1 MTIKVGDQIPSMK
14 LMMGT
19 PEGPKETSTD
29 EIFKGK
35 KVVLFAVPG
44 AFTPTCSVKHLPS
57 FVQNADALKAKGVD
71 TIACIAVNDAFVMA
85 AWGKEQ
91 GTDGKITMLADGSAA
106 FTKALGLELDLM
118 GRGMGT
124 RSQRYALIAQDGKVT
139 HLAVEAPGGFEV
151 SKAESI
157 LHPTCQVAGRGEGAP
172 LAPSRRLHVM
182 RVRRQTSTNQSARP
196 PPPTMTAPATR
207 HASLVPSMLTCRR
220 MRMAPTIRKTAISA
234 RPWVIQ

>member
-1 MTIKVGDQIPSMK
+1 MTIKVGDHI
-14 LMMGT
+14 
-19 PEGPKETSTD
+19 PEGKFRVMTAEGPGWKTAD
-29 EIFKGK
+29 EVFKGK

-57 FVQNADALKAKGVD
+57 FVQNVDALRAKGVD

-91 GTDGKITMLADGSAA
+91 GVDGKITMLADGSGA
-106 FTKALGLELDLM
+106 FTKAIGLELDLIA
-118 GRGMGT
+118 RGMGT

-157 LHPTCQVAGRGEGAP
+157 LAH
-172 LAPSRRLHVM
+172 L
-182 RVRRQTSTNQSARP
+182 
-196 PPPTMTAPATR
+196 
-207 HASLVPSMLTCRR
+207 
-220 MRMAPTIRKTAISA
+220 
-234 RPWVIQ
+234 